1 MCDSPLERRRP
12 EEIAAAIE
20 RAAAYAREQDV
31 PLTAERL
38 AAELEM
44 RLDTLHAIA
53 RGEYLPAVDKAHP
66 SAGARRAAKNAQ
78 AIRRACGEATASVVE
93 HAMRRG
99 SGTNMHLLYLKN
111 NAGYDSREKE
121 PEKEKADKGGG
132 RPPVIF
138 AGEEDIPE

>member
-1 MCDSPLERRRP
+1 MYDSPLERRRP

-53 RGEYLPAVDKAHP
+53 RGEYPPAVDKAHP
-66 SAGARRAAKNAQ
+66 SAGARRAAKNGTGYPS
-78 AIRRACGEATASVVE
+78 RL
-93 HAMRRG
+93 RRG
-99 SGTNMHLLYLKN
+99 DRQRGGACYAARL
-111 NAGYDSREKE
+111 REQYA
-121 PEKEKADKGGG
+121 PAVSEKQC
-132 RPPVIF
+132 RL
-138 AGEEDIPE
+138 

>member
-1 MCDSPLERRRP
+1 MSYSTPLKKRRLAD
-12 EEIAAAIE
+12 ILAAIE
-20 RAAAYAREQDV
+20 RAKAYAREQDV

-38 AAELEM
+38 AAEMEM
-44 RLDTLHAIA
+44 NLDMFQAVA
-53 RGEYLPAVDKAHP
+53 RGEYPAGGQSTREKAE
-66 SAGARRAAKNAQ
+66 

-111 NAGYDSREKE
+111 NAGYDRERE
-121 PEKEKADKGGG
+121 DGKAKTDKGD

-138 AGEEDIPE
+138 VGEEDIPE

>member
-1 MCDSPLERRRP
+1 
-12 EEIAAAIE
+12 
-20 RAAAYAREQDV
+20 
-31 PLTAERL
+31 
-38 AAELEM
+38 
-44 RLDTLHAIA
+44 
-53 RGEYLPAVDKAHP
+53 
-66 SAGARRAAKNAQ
+66 
-78 AIRRACGEATASVVE
+78 
-93 HAMRRG
+93 MRRG